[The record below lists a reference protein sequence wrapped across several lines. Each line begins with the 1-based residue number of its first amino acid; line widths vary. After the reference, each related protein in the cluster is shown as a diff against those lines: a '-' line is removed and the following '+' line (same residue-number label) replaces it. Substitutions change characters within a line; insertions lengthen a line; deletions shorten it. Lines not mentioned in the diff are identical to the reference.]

1 MATGRSG
8 ARNCTTTVG
17 FDCSGLPLPFSLGS
31 QPERFQALRTDQP
44 PNPARYAP
52 FSRFWPSGSTRPKT
66 RTNRLCPH
74 RASTKS
80 RPKYALCT
88 RAGRPHLPAPV
99 ARPGPPGP
107 VGLDLGDAIVAV
119 GLGQPKRLRPTSW
132 LLSPP
137 ATSTEARRCRSIR
150 YRLDKPG
157 SRKTDRRHPGGR
169 GDRLVREHP
178 NRRGRRS
185 QEAGSGGRPPR
196 SVRSRLAGAGLP
208 TIVTPSLYSAGEDFS
223 GVALVIETLKA
234 FWRRPE
240 FHTDQGQRERR
251 AAGG

>member
-1 MATGRSG
+1 MSG
-8 ARNCTTTVG
+8 VQVP
-17 FDCSGLPLPFSLGS
+17 LPLPFFLGS
-31 QPERFQALRTDQP
+31 QPERFQAFRTDQP
-44 PNPARYAP
+44 QKTAQYAP
-52 FSRFWPSGSTRPKT
+52 FSRFWLSGSARPKI
-66 RTNRLCPH
+66 RTNRLCPTLPAQ
-74 RASTKS
+74 RLYKICTKS
-80 RPKYALCT
+80 PGFVSRRCVLSP
-88 RAGRPHLPAPV
+88 PV
-99 ARPGPPGP
+99 ARPPGP

-185 QEAGSGGRPPR
+185 QEAGSGGLPPR

-223 GVALVIETLKA
+223 GVALVIETLEA